1 MDEWIALTESAGL
14 QRSMSIKACS
24 ADNSACEGFFGRMK
38 VDMFYGRSWFGVS
51 LDELI
56 DRINDY
62 MKWYREK
69 RLKLSLGGLSPM
81 EFRRYDGIT

>member
-1 MDEWIALTESAGL
+1 
-14 QRSMSIKACS
+14 MSKKACS

-38 VDMFYGRSWFGVS
+38 MEMFYGRSWFGVT

-62 MKWYREK
+62 MNWYREK

-81 EFRRYDGIT
+81 EFRRYNGIT

>member
-1 MDEWIALTESAGL
+1 MRL
-14 QRSMSIKACS
+14 QRFYCLNSSMSKKACS

-38 VDMFYGRSWFGVS
+38 MEMFYGRSWFGVT

-81 EFRRYDGIT
+81 EFRRYNGIT

>member
-1 MDEWIALTESAGL
+1 
-14 QRSMSIKACS
+14 
-24 ADNSACEGFFGRMK
+24 MK
-38 VDMFYGRSWFGVS
+38 VEMFYGRSWFGVS

-81 EFRRYDGIT
+81 EFRRYNGIT

>member
-1 MDEWIALTESAGL
+1 
-14 QRSMSIKACS
+14 MSKKACS

-38 VDMFYGRSWFGVS
+38 MEMFYGRSWFGVT

-56 DRINDY
+56 NRTNDF

-81 EFRRYDGIT
+81 EFRRYNGII